1 MKIKN
6 QKYLFIIYF
15 IIVYTLLNILFL
27 NTIAINL
34 INLWEYIIKH
44 LFGNL
49 FNYQAFIFVPV
60 CSGVISLSIYLGI
73 IIAGKIAYLKKV
85 KIKSVLYTVLLLWLV
100 NLLRLIIVLSAEKLS
115 LTLAKITHIV
125 SWFIVGAIILYL
137 ALKSFK

>member
-27 NTIAINL
+27 NTIATNL
-34 INLWEYIIKH
+34 INLWEYVIKQ
-44 LFGNL
+44 LFGNF
-49 FNYQAFIFVPV
+49 FNYQAFVFVPV

-85 KIKSVLYTVLLLWLV
+85 KIKSVL
-100 NLLRLIIVLSAEKLS
+100 
-115 LTLAKITHIV
+115 
-125 SWFIVGAIILYL
+125 
-137 ALKSFK
+137 